1 MVRGYDGEMS
11 VDRAKQLRRNL
22 TGPERK
28 LWSALRLLRPEGFH
42 FRRQAPFEQ
51 FVLDFVSH
59 RERLVVEVDGSQHFE
74 DKQRA
79 YDEERTRFLES
90 RGYIVV
96 RYTNYEVLQ
105 NLDGVMGHLWRIL
118 KERAQEKFNGVPVR
132 LRNEPPLGC

>member
-1 MVRGYDGEMS
+1 MS
-11 VDRAKQLRRNL
+11 VERAKKLRRNL

-28 LWSALRLLRPEGFH
+28 LWSALRMLRAEGFH

-79 YDEERTRFLES
+79 HDEERTRFLES
-90 RGYIVV
+90 RGYLVV

-105 NLDGVMGHLWRIL
+105 NLDGVMGHL
-118 KERAQEKFNGVPVR
+118 
-132 LRNEPPLGC
+132 

>member
-1 MVRGYDGEMS
+1 MS

-28 LWSALRLLRPEGFH
+28 LWSALRLLRTEAFH
-42 FRRQAPFEQ
+42 FRRQAAFEQ

-59 RERLVVEVDGSQHFE
+59 RERLVVEVDGSQHLE
-74 DKQRA
+74 EKQRA
-79 YDEERTRFLES
+79 HDEERTRFLES

-118 KERAQEKFNGVPVR
+118 NERAQEKFVGMPVR
-132 LRNEPPLGC
+132 LREIDPRR